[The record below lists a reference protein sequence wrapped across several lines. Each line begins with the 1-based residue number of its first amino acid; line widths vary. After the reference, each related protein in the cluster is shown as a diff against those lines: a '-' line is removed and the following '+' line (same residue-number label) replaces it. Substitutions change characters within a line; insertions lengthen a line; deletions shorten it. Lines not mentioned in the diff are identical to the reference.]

1 MLQINDSVGSAVN
14 GSITAVA
21 GSGMTSMSLA
31 WIGCQP
37 RIDEPSKPRPSSNTL
52 SSISLG
58 GTVKC
63 CQMPRKSLNFKS
75 IATAFC
81 SFMNLI
87 TSLAFIPS
95 FVLFELDGRLLAF
108 VDGLFL
114 ALVDGLARLR
124 AGAGLRRLAL
134 DAVLR
139 PGFLDGI
146 RPSLSRADAYYF
158 VDREN
163 EDLTVADATRLC

>member
-1 MLQINDSVGSAVN
+1 MLQISDSVGSVQN

-21 GSGMTSMSLA
+21 GSGITSMSLA

-37 RIDEPSKPRPSSNTL
+37 RIEEPSKPRPSSNTA

-63 CQMPRKSLNFKS
+63 CQIPKKSLNLKS

-87 TSLAFIPS
+87 TSFGVMPS
-95 FVLFELDGRLLAF
+95 LLLIAVVDGLLRD
-108 VDGLFL
+108 VDGLFRDV
-114 ALVDGLARLR
+114 VDG
-124 AGAGLRRLAL
+124 
-134 DAVLR
+134 
-139 PGFLDGI
+139 
-146 RPSLSRADAYYF
+146 
-158 VDREN
+158 
-163 EDLTVADATRLC
+163 

>member
-1 MLQINDSVGSAVN
+1 VPLPLGRVDVVEALVLILGVADVVENEELGFRAEVGDVADAGGLQVGFGFAGDVARVAGVVFLGDRIDDVADQRQRRLGVN

-81 SFMNLI
+81 SFMNL
-87 TSLAFIPS
+87 
-95 FVLFELDGRLLAF
+95 
-108 VDGLFL
+108 
-114 ALVDGLARLR
+114 
-124 AGAGLRRLAL
+124 
-134 DAVLR
+134 
-139 PGFLDGI
+139 
-146 RPSLSRADAYYF
+146 
-158 VDREN
+158 
-163 EDLTVADATRLC
+163 